1 MNLDLV
7 KYDFLHWK
15 SCYIQKFGVADK
27 ATSTLICESCSVQ
40 CRFDISNNLGFVY
53 YLSSIENES
62 SCNHRSIFYWDI
74 HQKSSLI

>member
-53 YLSSIENES
+53 YLQLRMNLHAITDPSFIETF
-62 SCNHRSIFYWDI
+62 I
-74 HQKSSLI
+74 KSHL